1 MKNTTIKNSKL
12 SHNKSNSKTHESEQD
27 PTSLRVVVRKKELA
41 YAYWQDTG
49 NKALTN
55 QNNSISNTMT
65 CSIPNYMVAVYQDQ
79 NTQ

>member
-1 MKNTTIKNSKL
+1 MR
-12 SHNKSNSKTHESEQD
+12 EQEPPHSD
-27 PTSLRVVVRKKELA
+27 VVVRKKELA